1 MAENNDAVN
10 AAAAAP
16 HHLRLP
22 SFWCDAPRSWFTM
35 AEAQFRLRNITEDN
49 EMYLCLIAALPR
61 EAFRL
66 VAHLVERDDQPAD
79 AYAQLKA
86 ALLTSHTMSNY
97 QRVELLSR
105 VEPLGGRKPSDLL
118 AVMLELCPRG
128 HETSPFFGYLF
139 LQRLPREIRVLL
151 AEEDAA
157 DMRALAEKADRFMA
171 LHAPQSHD
179 SSVAAM
185 AASPDSEDDTV
196 AAATAGRAKKPQKKQ
211 QKKQQQRR
219 RRSIS
224 PAAKKPSL
232 CFYHFRFGE
241 RARHCEEPCAWSE
254 NE

>member
-1 MAENNDAVN
+1 
-10 AAAAAP
+10 
-16 HHLRLP
+16 
-22 SFWCDAPRSWFTM
+22 
-35 AEAQFRLRNITEDN
+35 
-49 EMYLCLIAALPR
+49 
-61 EAFRL
+61 
-66 VAHLVERDDQPAD
+66 
-79 AYAQLKA
+79 
-86 ALLTSHTMSNY
+86 MSDY

-151 AEEDAA
+151 AEEDVA

-171 LHAPQSHD
+171 IHAPQAHD

-185 AASPDSEDDTV
+185 AASPDSEDETV
-196 AAATAGRAKKPQKKQ
+196 AAATAGRAKQRQKKP